1 MEQGAQVVAFAPGS
15 VGNLG
20 SGFDVLGMALENP
33 GDQVL
38 ARPGSRRGVVLTR
51 IHGADERLRAASG
64 ENTAVVAAR
73 TLLERSGRSSG
84 SVEMELTKGLPLS
97 AGMGGSA
104 ASAVAAV
111 VAVNELLG
119 LGAGTPDLLQ
129 AALAG
134 EAAAAG
140 AAHPD
145 NAAPSLLGGVVLVRG
160 QGIAQDVVSLPVPR
174 GLTVALVHP
183 HMEIDTSHGRSVLP
197 NEIALSTGV
206 AQWANVGAVVA
217 ALHSGDL
224 DLLGRGLEDHVAE
237 PFRAPLIPGF
247 GAVKRS
253 AMEAGALGC
262 SISGSGPSVFALCRD
277 LESAERAGAAM
288 QRAFLEQ
295 AELAADVHV
304 GAAGGPGARI
314 VSRSSGA

>member
-73 TLLERSGRSSG
+73 TLLERSGRSSE

-134 EAAAAG
+134 EAA
-140 AAHPD
+140 
-145 NAAPSLLGGVVLVRG
+145 
-160 QGIAQDVVSLPVPR
+160 
-174 GLTVALVHP
+174 
-183 HMEIDTSHGRSVLP
+183 
-197 NEIALSTGV
+197 ALSTGV